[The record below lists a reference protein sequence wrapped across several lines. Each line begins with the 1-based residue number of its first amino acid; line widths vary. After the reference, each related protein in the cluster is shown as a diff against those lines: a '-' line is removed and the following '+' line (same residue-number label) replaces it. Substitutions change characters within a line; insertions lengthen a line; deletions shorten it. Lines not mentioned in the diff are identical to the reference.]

1 MVGADLEPQSEI
13 ARQSIS
19 TNRERAQVEPLL
31 LEKMME
37 PAFYPHPSPS
47 IEPVQT
53 LTGWLLFAGDF
64 VYKVKKPIHFSFIDA
79 RTLAKRY
86 RLCRD
91 EVMVNRRLAPGVYLD
106 IAGITAQSDCYE
118 MVPNATLNKP
128 GVREFA
134 IVMKRLP
141 RERILSQM
149 VASQTIDVVEIQQL
163 GQKLASFHLNCS
175 IAKSKTWGS
184 AAALSRLMEATVA
197 GAGEFISDTVMR
209 DRLALAAR
217 YLRGYVVSRQ
227 RLLDDRARNGR
238 VREGNGDLRADSV
251 CLMPQTLAIIG
262 SVEYSEGL
270 RYCDVA
276 SELASVVL
284 DLEVAGRNDLSDAL
298 VQAYI
303 VASDDAEIAE
313 LIPFYKC
320 YRAVH
325 RGQLE
330 MLTSVQ
336 PEIPRERRM
345 LARHY
350 ASQGFELAEHIA
362 S

>member
-1 MVGADLEPQSEI
+1 MADVEPESEI
-13 ARQSIS
+13 VRRSIS
-19 TNRERAQVEPLL
+19 TNRERTQVEPLL

-47 IEPVQT
+47 VEPVQT
-53 LTGWLLFAGDF
+53 LTGWLLFVGDF
-64 VYKVKKPIHFSFIDA
+64 VYKVKKPVHFSFIDA

-91 EVMVNRRLAPGVYLD
+91 EVMVNRRLAPEVYLD
-106 IAGITAQSDCYE
+106 ITGITARSDCYE
-118 MVPNATLNKP
+118 MVPNATLNRP

-134 IVMKRLP
+134 IVMNRLP

-149 VASQTIDVVEIQQL
+149 VASQTVGVLEIQQL
-163 GQKLASFHLNCS
+163 GQKLASFHLDCS
-175 IAKSKTWGS
+175 VAKSKPWGS
-184 AAALSRLMEATVA
+184 AAALSRLIGATVA
-197 GAGEFISDTVMR
+197 GAGEFIADTVMR
-209 DRLALAAR
+209 GRLAVAAR
-217 YLRGYVVSRQ
+217 YLRGYVVDHQ
-227 RLLDDRARNGR
+227 RLFDDRARSGR

-251 CLMPQTLAIIG
+251 CLIPQALAIIG
-262 SVEYSEGL
+262 SVEYSKGL

-276 SELASVVL
+276 SELASVML

-303 VASDDAEIAE
+303 VASDDAELAE

-320 YRAVH
+320 YRAVR

-330 MLTSVQ
+330 MLTSLQ
-336 PEIPRERRM
+336 TEMPRERRM

-350 ASQGFELAEHIA
+350 ASRWFELAEHIA